1 MKRSLLAL
9 VTVASLLL
17 LSACT
22 TGLQRI
28 EAPPVSPQEI
38 VEMTRK
44 GESTAAII
52 TKIQHSGTVY
62 NLTASQFVQLAKD
75 GVPDAVLDHMQQTY
89 IKAVERSARREAYS
103 EFWFAGHGWYGH
115 PWHSHSRIVYVPVR
129 PRL

>member
-9 VTVASLLL
+9 VTVVSLLL

-44 GESTAAII
+44 GESTAAIRECPCCWPRERLA
-52 TKIQHSGTVY
+52 GT
-62 NLTASQFVQLAKD
+62 
-75 GVPDAVLDHMQQTY
+75 G
-89 IKAVERSARREAYS
+89 
-103 EFWFAGHGWYGH
+103 
-115 PWHSHSRIVYVPVR
+115 
-129 PRL
+129 